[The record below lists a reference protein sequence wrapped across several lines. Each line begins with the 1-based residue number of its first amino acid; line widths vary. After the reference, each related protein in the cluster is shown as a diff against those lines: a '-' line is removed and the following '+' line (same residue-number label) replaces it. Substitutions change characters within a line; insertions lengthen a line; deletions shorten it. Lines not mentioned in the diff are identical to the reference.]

1 MITMKNIIDDKN
13 PMIREIS
20 QEVTLPLS
28 EEDQQLAHDMME
40 YLIASQDEEKAEKY
54 DLRPGVGLA
63 AVQVGVLKRM
73 CAILVPYYDKD
84 GHETRVDKW
93 VLVNPKIVAY
103 TPKPAYLANG
113 EGCLSVPVDQHGI
126 VPRHAK
132 IVVEAFDALT
142 NEHVKITARG
152 YTAICIQHEMDHF
165 DGILYYDHFNK
176 ENPNAPIPNAMVIE

>member
-1 MITMKNIIDDKN
+1 MITMKNIIDDEN

-20 QEVTLPLS
+20 QEVQLPLS
-28 EEDQQLAHDMME
+28 EEDQKLALDMLN
-40 YLIASQDEEKAEKY
+40 YLIDSQDEEKAEKY

-73 CAILVPYYDKD
+73 CAIYIPYFDQD
-84 GHETRVDKW
+84 GNVKNIDQW

-113 EGCLSVPVDQHGI
+113 EGCLSVPEDRHGI

-132 IVVEAFDALT
+132 IVVEAYDALT
-142 NEHVKITARG
+142 KQHVKITARG